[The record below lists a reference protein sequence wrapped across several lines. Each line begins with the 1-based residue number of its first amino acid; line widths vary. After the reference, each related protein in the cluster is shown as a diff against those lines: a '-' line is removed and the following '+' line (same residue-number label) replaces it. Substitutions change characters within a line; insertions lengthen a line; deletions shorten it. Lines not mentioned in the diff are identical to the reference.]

1 MGGAN
6 GTAVGQEQAAGHGP
20 AAVAAG
26 GGIGSSWTPMG
37 SSGSG
42 VAEVGGMGTCGTD
55 GSSVTA
61 VTRACNGSGAL
72 AGNVNGARGTGN
84 GFGVAGKS
92 WAWGT
97 GLSVGG
103 DRADG
108 ADRAGGG
115 TWGMETQAEG
125 KGRVTGLAG
134 IIGRAQGRGG
144 AATGG
149 HMMGTAGGSNW
160 ATGNSCPSR
169 CSARDFGGAQG
180 GRSSGTGGVG
190 SSGEQMGGFSGL
202 TMG

>member
-26 GGIGSSWTPMG
+26 GGIGSSG
-37 SSGSG
+37 LG

-55 GSSVTA
+55 GVGVTA
-61 VTRACNGSGAL
+61 VTRARNGSGAL
-72 AGNVNGARGTGN
+72 AGNVNGAWGTGN

-115 TWGMETQAEG
+115 TLRAAGDGGIEA
-125 KGRVTGLAG
+125 GRGPGAWAASWTGYISCIAALKSSQLAGLA
-134 IIGRAQGRGG
+134 RASR
-144 AATGG
+144 
-149 HMMGTAGGSNW
+149 TAVQVSQ
-160 ATGNSCPSR
+160 
-169 CSARDFGGAQG
+169 DF
-180 GRSSGTGGVG
+180 SSV
-190 SSGEQMGGFSGL
+190 
-202 TMG
+202 

>member
-6 GTAVGQEQAAGHGP
+6 GAAVGQEQAAGHGP

-42 VAEVGGMGTCGTD
+42 VTEVGGMGTCGTD
-55 GSSVTA
+55 GGSVTA

-115 TWGMETQAEG
+115 TLRAAGDGGIEA
-125 KGRVTGLAG
+125 GRGPGAWAASWTGYISCIAALKLSQLAG
-134 IIGRAQGRGG
+134 PSSVSRM
-144 AATGG
+144 AAKVLQE
-149 HMMGTAGGSNW
+149 A
-160 ATGNSCPSR
+160 
-169 CSARDFGGAQG
+169 
-180 GRSSGTGGVG
+180 SSV
-190 SSGEQMGGFSGL
+190 
-202 TMG
+202 